1 MTPIIR
7 DIPDPGRRKFGGV
20 DTFFARI
27 AGVALLLMMV
37 ITVVSSL
44 GRYLFSMP
52 VPDMVVIN
60 EMLLVCVVFL
70 PMAYTQLR
78 NEHVEVTLF
87 TGMMRPRTVKWLL
100 AFGCLLGGIAMG
112 FLAYALTLGAIRAF
126 QTADLNF
133 GVFRIYTWPARSVA
147 AFGTALLSVRLLL
160 DLLIVIRRPV
170 GNATDPTN

>member
-7 DIPDPGRRKFGGV
+7 DIPDPGRRRFGRV

-27 AGVALLLMMV
+27 AGVALLLMMA

-44 GRYLFSMP
+44 GRYLFAMP

-70 PMAYTQLR
+70 PMAYAQLR

-87 TGMMRPRTVKWLL
+87 TGGMHPRRIKWLL
-100 AFGCLLGGIAMG
+100 AFGCLLGAIATAI
-112 FLAYALTLGAIRAF
+112 LAYALALGAIRAY
-126 QTADLNF
+126 QTSDLNF

-147 AFGTALLSVRLLL
+147 ALGTALLSARLIL
-160 DLLIVIRRPV
+160 DLLIVLRRPA
-170 GNATDPTN
+170 GDLTEPSN